1 MTYQSFSRFLH
12 RGLLSVVLLL
22 VVASMTSAQE
32 TTGLI
37 VISHTKGAPSRMK
50 LSELKSVMKGERQR
64 WSDGTKVIIFLMK
77 TSTPLGKAT
86 CAKVYNMSGDKVKR
100 FWLEL
105 SFGGKA
111 DPPTFCN
118 SVEDLELQVSQNPG
132 AIGIVDKTAGS
143 PGTKTITIDG
153 KPTF

>member
-1 MTYQSFSRFLH
+1 MTRQSISTFVQRGFLP
-12 RGLLSVVLLL
+12 VALLL
-22 VVASMTSAQE
+22 VAASMTSIQE
-32 TTGLI
+32 TPLT
-37 VISHTKGAPSRMK
+37 VISHTKGAPSTMK
-50 LSELKSVMKGERQR
+50 ISELRSVLKGERQR
-64 WSDGTKVIIFLMK
+64 WSDGTKVTIFLMK

-86 CAKVYNMSGDKVKR
+86 CEKVYNMSGDKVKR

-111 DPPTFCN
+111 DAPTFCN
-118 SVEDLELQVSQNPG
+118 SVEELESQVSQNPG
-132 AIGIVDKTAGS
+132 AIGIVDKSSGS